1 MNSKSV
7 TPNKKE
13 KIVLYSMKLII
24 TAIFTGSL
32 YYGWIEY
39 YNPNIP
45 TPFFRLGNYLM
56 GVLIV
61 AVYIAFVKVY
71 GGFLVGTS
79 PVWDL
84 IFSQIIAIG
93 FLQGICYV
101 IFSLLSYKLLSVWPF
116 VGMFVVFSLIAA
128 GWCYLTDHFYFKIH
142 KPKRTIVVFGNVDS
156 YLSLKGIKSMDKRFT
171 VLKTWDCEKIPLHAL
186 FNQIKKVDAVFL
198 CGVPSDYRN
207 EVVKFCIAN
216 GKVA

>member
-101 IFSLLSYKLLSVWPF
+101 IFSLLSYKLLWEC
-116 VGMFVVFSLIAA
+116 L
-128 GWCYLTDHFYFKIH
+128 
-142 KPKRTIVVFGNVDS
+142 
-156 YLSLKGIKSMDKRFT
+156 
-171 VLKTWDCEKIPLHAL
+171 
-186 FNQIKKVDAVFL
+186 
-198 CGVPSDYRN
+198 
-207 EVVKFCIAN
+207 
-216 GKVA
+216 